1 MQKILR
7 LLTWPAA
14 LFIAGT
20 LLWYEQYKLTG
31 NSGSVWLFT
40 TLTDWLFLDGHEKA
54 MRLTVAS
61 LEILASI
68 LVVIPSTR
76 VIGAALALG
85 IMSGAI
91 FFHVFSPLG
100 IDPYNDGARLFTEAC
115 EVWLLS
121 AFILLVYRKEAM
133 VLLRRV
139 IPASWLP
146 AARFPATQ
154 R

>member
-1 MQKILR
+1 M
-7 LLTWPAA
+7 
-14 LFIAGT
+14 
-20 LLWYEQYKLTG
+20 
-31 NSGSVWLFT
+31 FT